1 MGNQGNN
8 NTPLANALDP
18 FVDLVNAQLIPTLRN
33 EVPGIEPLNTNNITG
48 FLGRTTADPVN
59 NRFTGTLSLNYGIYQ
74 GGRVKAQIRQAEKQ
88 IRQQQLQVE
97 VQEQQIRF
105 EATRDYYSL
114 QSADAQVEIDRAAV
128 TDAEQSL
135 RDAQLLEQAGL
146 GTRFS
151 VLQAEVDLANVQQR
165 LTTAI
170 AQQEVAIRTLATT
183 LGVGQQIELKTKG
196 EIKEAGDWNLSLEE
210 SIVLAYKNRAE
221 LEQQLLNKEIQQE
234 NEIIA
239 ISAIRPQ
246 VDFFFNYNVLD
257 DVEDNFD
264 LVDGYNVGG
273 RVTWRF
279 FDGGRALAQADR
291 AKIQSQIAETNFAN
305 QRHQIRFNVENAY
318 YNLVA
323 NKKNIQT
330 TTVNVDRA
338 EENLR
343 LARLRFQAGVGTQ
356 TEVIDAQRDLA
367 DARGTR
373 LRAINDYNQSLNQL
387 QRQISN
393 LPDSQLF
400 EVP

>member
-1 MGNQGNN
+1 M
-8 NTPLANALDP
+8 
-18 FVDLVNAQLIPTLRN
+18 
-33 EVPGIEPLNTNNITG
+33 
-48 FLGRTTADPVN
+48 
-59 NRFTGTLSLNYGIYQ
+59 
-74 GGRVKAQIRQAEKQ
+74 
-88 IRQQQLQVE
+88 QVE